1 MAFADAAEDFEFSL
15 QFVMGRVPNP
25 RFRAAWRAL
34 QEIDQRII
42 AKAIREY
49 LELANWRYHKGP
61 PAQPHGNR
69 PPERDPFEA
78 AIDEAIGTCDGDPR
92 ATIKA
97 LLIAN
102 SYLEAEIRIVQGEE
116 PKFRGRMFP
125 DIKVVKSS

>member
-1 MAFADAAEDFEFSL
+1 MAFADSAEDFEFSL
-15 QFVMGRVPNP
+15 RFVMGRIPSP
-25 RFRAAWRAL
+25 KFRAVWRAL
-34 QEIDQRII
+34 PEMDQCVI

-69 PPERDPFEA
+69 PVEQDPFEQ
-78 AIDEAIGTCDGDPR
+78 AIDEAITTCDGDPR

-102 SYLEAEIRIVQGEE
+102 SYLESEIRIVQGEE